1 MFCCECGTIIS
12 THDLS
17 HVMMFVCN
25 DEKLARTPS
34 LLLDHYST
42 EDLQPSPLCILFIL
56 RSIFCN
62 QSLRGTMLCL
72 TVSSYVFC
80 SLSVELEGVVDKIL
94 SGGVMELS
102 KGKHFQ

>member
-1 MFCCECGTIIS
+1 
-12 THDLS
+12 
-17 HVMMFVCN
+17 
-25 DEKLARTPS
+25 
-34 LLLDHYST
+34 
-42 EDLQPSPLCILFIL
+42 
-56 RSIFCN
+56 
-62 QSLRGTMLCL
+62 MLCL